1 MLSWIMLV
9 ALSMV
14 NSLALTLTI
23 WAALQLKHTDWW
35 VVFLVI
41 FIIGLAYQIE
51 CSKFETSPK
60 PCAVLTIRKCA
71 VTSSITPATTTTHKT
86 MTASMLSWTIWLAL
100 HSPAY
105 AAVVDLVQLSS
116 RSKLLR
122 LTVPSPQPPECSHCV
137 STSGLALL
145 HPY

>member
-9 ALSMV
+9 VLSMI

-51 CSKFETSPK
+51 MSKS
-60 PCAVLTIRKCA
+60 
-71 VTSSITPATTTTHKT
+71 TP
-86 MTASMLSWTIWLAL
+86 L
-100 HSPAY
+100 
-105 AAVVDLVQLSS
+105 
-116 RSKLLR
+116 
-122 LTVPSPQPPECSHCV
+122 
-137 STSGLALL
+137 
-145 HPY
+145 